1 MGFSVTRNTY
11 TNTVEPIKT
20 QDTFGCWGSSAMRL
34 INRLIIIYI
43 MYGYNYFLYVG
54 QIGCAVYLLIVS
66 SIRIIYFLGCLIK
79 TLKSCRYTNDSPNLL
94 S

>member
-1 MGFSVTRNTY
+1 
-11 TNTVEPIKT
+11 
-20 QDTFGCWGSSAMRL
+20 
-34 INRLIIIYI
+34 

-79 TLKSCRYTNDSPNLL
+79 TIKESCRYTNDSQGLL